1 MYVDSRLL
9 RTKFLPLFC
18 SGVGRKAGITFGRL
32 MKFSRYSFPE
42 KKKTA
47 HAVQAKDFVGWNGG
61 KTIGCVVGRY
71 VLLGAITHWKWWLS
85 RWEPPLFI
93 ASQLFNAS
101 ATSLACIS
109 QIWSFGWANFLSCD
123 NVICDK
129 GYHGLQGASRWFWVF
144 YCGKAIIVGLIKKIG
159 SFQHSGH
166 FHKFLP
172 IHTEISS
179 LCFG

>member
-1 MYVDSRLL
+1 MLIAVWPERSSCPCFAAALAGKPVSHSDGSWNFQGTASRKRKRPPTQYRRRILSGETAAK
-9 RTKFLPLFC
+9 R
-18 SGVGRKAGITFGRL
+18 SGVLWGGTF
-32 MKFSRYSFPE
+32 F
-42 KKKTA
+42 
-47 HAVQAKDFVGWNGG
+47 W
-61 KTIGCVVGRY
+61 
-71 VLLGAITHWKWWLS
+71 GAITHWKWWLS

-109 QIWSFGWANFLSCD
+109 QIWSFGWAHFLSCD

-129 GYHGLQGASRWFWVF
+129 GSHGLQGASRWFWVF
-144 YCGKAIIVGLIKKIG
+144 YCGKAIIVGLIEKIG